1 MGTDLLNIAELAI
14 LEESRQAKVV
24 AAVADVVEPLA
35 GGLLSFT
42 GPGSY
47 SNQAVGL
54 GMSGVVSGPEID
66 QLCHFY
72 ESRGFQ
78 PQIELCPYAHESLI
92 RGLALRNFVIKDFET
107 VLARDMIIPIE
118 AQVPAEI
125 KIDQVNPSDDAQ
137 VETLFEMVVDGFG
150 VANRDIFRKHARKAL
165 HYPNTFAYIASIE
178 GNPAAGGSCELSAP
192 CGALYGMTTLERFRN
207 RGLQRAL
214 MIARL
219 AAAQQ
224 SGCKYVTIGS
234 KPDSPTGRNALRLG
248 FQVAYTKVILIRP
261 APGLLASP

>member
-1 MGTDLLNIAELAI
+1 MNALLNISALAI
-14 LEESRQAKVV
+14 LEESRQARVV
-24 AAVADVVEPLA
+24 AAVADNVERLA

-54 GMSGVVSGPEID
+54 GMTGPVTGPD
-66 QLCHFY
+66 LDHLCHFY

-107 VLARDMIIPIE
+107 VLARDMSIPLD
-118 AQVPAEI
+118 AQIAEMDI
-125 KIDQVNPSDDAQ
+125 TQVNPNDEAQ
-137 VETLFEMVVDGFG
+137 VETLLTIVADGFT
-150 VANRDIFRKHARKAL
+150 VANREIFRAHARKAL
-165 HYPNTFAYIASIE
+165 HYPNTFAYLASID
-178 GNPAAGGSCELSAP
+178 GIPAAGGSCELSAP
-192 CGALYGMTTLERFRN
+192 CGALFGATTLEKFRN

-219 AAAQQ
+219 NAAQQ
-224 SGCKYVTIGS
+224 SNCKYVTIGS

-248 FQVAYTKVILIRP
+248 FQVAYTKAILIRP